1 MAISNYLAKIKSSG
15 VYRYVFDK
23 SEIPASQRNSLRLV
37 VGYSERGP
45 FNTPVYISD
54 AQEFIATF
62 GNVSRRMERKGVF
75 FHRLALQ
82 CLEAGPILALNI
94 KPFKNESAKMI
105 SFNAS
110 DIVCKDEVEIN
121 IDADS
126 IELTAYDEAG
136 KKEPVGVTRCFVK
149 PVPDYIK
156 EGDTF
161 KFVGSRYAVTEDEY
175 TKTTDTNP
183 AAYKEY
189 YVLSDS
195 NYSKV
200 NSPVKNNL
208 SEYYE
213 VIAFYKK
220 TTDKE
225 IVDEKDYYV
234 KSGADYAKV
243 RIPEANSLSDYYELS
258 EKVYKKTTDTDIV
271 GGKEYYAFKDSAYSK
286 VESPTKNDLS
296 KYYEKLTEGVYK
308 KTTDKELGGEKEY
321 YILSNLTYSKVK
333 APNKDVISEYYEITK
348 KIIGGAT
355 HIRTIEKGVEYYWT
369 PSDAAKIN
377 APELKADG
385 TFIPGSFKYDRT
397 YFNGKYY
404 ENVDGK
410 INLDGK
416 QLKSAILDDALIA
429 LDGTNTAG
437 ERWTTIYDTNRFW
450 KVTDNIM
457 DITPLVAG
465 GAAKKD
471 YMRIVQTSSKEDS
484 VTVFMRPYIP
494 AGYNIKISDWYASE
508 VAEEMPAYMES
519 IKDHYLSEFFM
530 EIFVFKGDF
539 RSPELF
545 TEAGTLGAHVRQAT
559 GESKFLPF
567 CNVDGNGA
575 DAEVRSNANFCDAFG
590 RPADALAAMA
600 NVSTSNFIGR
610 YQGIMLPNFKDT
622 SGTFISIDSVFN
634 SDYSAHKCLMALNE
648 QLLDDAYEADL
659 NDNGEYDVGAEQT
672 PTNPES
678 SPSNTRPATA
688 GKIGSVADLIHQL
701 TSALHSVKTGSG
713 VNYEDYDAVQSVPA
727 NASVVGYY
735 LEGYNY
741 TTILKNESGKSL
753 VEDKIYSVF
762 GYKGIYE
769 ALTNNVDVDYKYL
782 VDTFQGYPGIA
793 MKANMSAIVKQKFN
807 ALGILNF
814 PPMADCAIHMGYPG
828 LTGGFDMKEVVKRG
842 SGITLPA
849 EVQGASWVAYF
860 TQLQMSDGA
869 NKFIIPSAGLVS
881 NLFMEKWKTR
891 LPYYIVAG
899 PNHGRIVY
907 PGVVGTDYNYS
918 RPDLDALEPFGVNAI
933 VYIPRKGFV
942 INSNQ
947 TAKQS
952 PVSALSKIHVRELV
966 TFLQDEVEDMLY
978 NYQWELNTATLRDAV
993 TAKAKTI
1000 LGLIQANG
1008 GIYDF
1013 RVQCDDQNNTPEII
1027 DNEMLVLDIEIEP
1040 SRGAGKMV
1048 QTLTIH
1054 RTGGIAATPRS

>member
-15 VYRYVFDK
+15 IYRYVFDK

-54 AQEFIATF
+54 VQEFIATF
-62 GNVSRRMERKGVF
+62 GNISRRMERKGIF
-75 FHRLALQ
+75 FHRLAIQ
-82 CLEAGPILALNI
+82 ALEAGPILALNI

-110 DIVCKDEVEIN
+110 DIVCDKNVDVN

-126 IELTAYDEAG
+126 IELTAYDKTG
-136 KKEPVGVTRCFVK
+136 ITSGITRKFVK
-149 PVPDYIK
+149 PVPDYIQV
-156 EGDTF
+156 GNTF
-161 KFVGSRYAVTEDEY
+161 KFVGSRYMDTSYVKTGDKEIVEGREY
-175 TKTTDTNP
+175 YIPSSFVYLKVESPVKNDLSNYYEAKTTYVKTKDSNIVEG
-183 AAYKEY
+183 KEY
-189 YVLSDS
+189 YIPSGS

-200 NSPVKNNL
+200 ESPVKDNL
-208 SEYYE
+208 SNYYE
-213 VIAFYKK
+213 A
-220 TTDKE
+220 E
-225 IVDEKDYYV
+225 ITYV
-234 KSGADYAKV
+234 KTKD
-243 RIPEANSLSDYYELS
+243 I
-258 EKVYKKTTDTDIV
+258 DIV
-271 GGKEYYAFKDSAYSK
+271 ERKEYYIADPAAYSK
-286 VESPTKNDLS
+286 VESPVKDNLS
-296 KYYEKLTEGVYK
+296 SYYEFGR
-308 KTTDKELGGEKEY
+308 
-321 YILSNLTYSKVK
+321 
-333 APNKDVISEYYEITK
+333 
-348 KIIGGAT
+348 GAT
-355 HIRTIEKGVEYYWT
+355 HIRTIEKGVECYWS
-369 PSDAAKIN
+369 PSDSAKIS
-377 APELKADG
+377 APKLEADG
-385 TFIPGSFKYDRT
+385 TFIPGSFKYDLT
-397 YFNGKYY
+397 YFNGSYY
-404 ENVDGK
+404 ENTNGK
-410 INLDGK
+410 IKLGGK
-416 QLKSAILDDALIA
+416 QDDLKAFILDDALIA

-450 KVTDNIM
+450 KVTDNLM

-465 GAAKKD
+465 GAEKKD

-484 VTVFMRPYIP
+484 VTIFMRPYVP

-508 VAEEMPAYMES
+508 TSEEMPVYMES

-539 RSPELF
+539 RSKDLF
-545 TEAGTLGAHVRQAT
+545 TDAGTLGAHVRQPGVNTA
-559 GESKFLPF
+559 SKFYPF
-567 CNVDGNGA
+567 CVVSEEEDRAKRTVRTNA
-575 DAEVRSNANFCDAFG
+575 DFIDAFG

-600 NVSTSNFIGR
+600 DVSTSNFVGR
-610 YQGIMLPNFKDT
+610 YQGIMFPNFKDT
-622 SGTFISIDSVFN
+622 AGSFLSIDSIFN
-634 SDYSAHKCLMALNE
+634 SDYNAHKCLMAINE

-659 NDNGEYDVGAEQT
+659 NDNGEYDLHTEQT
-672 PTNPES
+672 PSKPES
-678 SPSNTRPATA
+678 SPANGQSH
-688 GKIGSVADLIHQL
+688 KGSVADLIHQL
-701 TSALHSVKTGSG
+701 TSAVHSVVTGSG
-713 VNYEDYDAVQSVPA
+713 VKYDDYGAVQNIPA
-727 NASVVGYY
+727 NASIVGYY

-753 VEDKIYSVF
+753 VEDKIYSVL

-769 ALTNNVDVDYKYL
+769 ALTNNVDVDYKYFI
-782 VDTFQGYPGIA
+782 DTFQGYPGIA
-793 MKANMSAIVKQKFN
+793 MKANMAAIIKQKFN

-849 EVQGASWVAYF
+849 EVQGASWVAFY
-860 TQLQMSDGA
+860 TQLQMTDGT
-869 NKFIIPSAGLVS
+869 NKFIVPSAALVS
-881 NLFMEKWKTR
+881 NLFMEKWRSR

-899 PNHGRIVY
+899 PNYGRIDY
-907 PGVVGTDYNYS
+907 PGVVGTDYNYA

-933 VYIPRKGFV
+933 VYIPKKGFV

-952 PVSALSKIHVRELV
+952 PVSALSKVHVRELV
-966 TFLQDEVEDMLY
+966 TFLQDEIEDMLY

-1013 RVQCDDQNNTPEII
+1013 RIQCDDQNNTPEII
-1027 DNEMLVLDIEIEP
+1027 DNEMLVLDVEIEP